1 MDGLCGW
8 IKFIGLVVIALAI
21 TVASRDAQAYPF
33 YFDVQ
38 GGLGEYLD
46 TTSALFASGT
56 SGATGYGLSGSF
68 GLFYTPIEPS
78 GGLDIQ
84 LGLQTNF
91 LSASQ
96 GSNYYSTI
104 APYPAFRVQ
113 FWMLYA
119 TAGLTPFV
127 WRRSQGGPGLDNY
140 SQAQNTLAYL
150 GEVGALYAATPKFSM
165 GGALNFQWFSSSG
178 VFDAQP
184 SVSLTF
190 VMRFYFSIFGIG
202 QDGPTQGDPLEYRGW
217 RYIGK

>member
-1 MDGLCGW
+1 MPTTFPFSEERIRKLKPPVGKDREYHKDKTHSGLQCC
-8 IKFIGLVVIALAI
+8 V
-21 TVASRDAQAYPF
+21 
-33 YFDVQ
+33 
-38 GGLGEYLD
+38 
-46 TTSALFASGT
+46 TSAGSKTYYLVKRTDGRPTRHLLGT
-56 SGATGYGLSGSF
+56 ADELSVDQARKAAAAKAGKIATGEN
-68 GLFYTPIEPS
+68 PQADRRRKREEPT
-78 GGLDIQ
+78 LVK
-84 LGLQTNF
+84 LHTH
-91 LSASQ
+91 
-96 GSNYYSTI
+96 
-104 APYPAFRVQ
+104 
-113 FWMLYA
+113 WMLYA